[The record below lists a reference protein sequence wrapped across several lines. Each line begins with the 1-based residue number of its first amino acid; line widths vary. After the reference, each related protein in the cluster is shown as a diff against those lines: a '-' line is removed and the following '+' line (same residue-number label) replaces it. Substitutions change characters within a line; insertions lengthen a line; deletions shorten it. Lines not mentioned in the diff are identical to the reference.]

1 MDTEKLTK
9 LESKLYSEIPLLGD
23 RLRQQAVKELSTIK
37 TPQSIEI
44 LSKALIFSGD
54 KNVKNGVLNTLRQI
68 KLQDTSLINVVCQ
81 TWADNRE
88 VELTKLIKL
97 KGWVAYNP
105 IQLRV
110 LTAVCLGWQ
119 GILEEENKT
128 TVVEILLE
136 LLKDKEGEIRGRA
149 REWLTSLSDE
159 DLQAHVCR
167 LASEENNQ
175 DALDIAIEVN
185 YRPLEPSQSALFY
198 YFTQQWE
205 RYREIDPDYHLLEEV
220 YYNDASDELR
230 ARIDSHGMGLKRI
243 EWLWMLLGGKEGR
256 RIKTISADR
265 WKRILEVLASARNW
279 DTLWELITVVPV
291 RWSLEIIK
299 TLKNNRWL
307 PKAPEEKGMFNDILS
322 LAVKIKGKSIP
333 QGKLIRCVYDW
344 NHGDIISAI
353 ALTSDD
359 KMLISA
365 GGESIKLW
373 NTDTGEEINSFKR
386 HLKGVTA
393 IALSSDDITLAT
405 GSRDKTVSMWRI
417 PEGNNLTNFSAN
429 NASVWSLSMT
439 SDCKI
444 IASASY
450 REIRLWQYPSGKLYK
465 TLTGFK
471 TEVECTLITKDN
483 SLLIAGGGKNDHT
496 VRVWSLPDAEKK
508 YTLTGHQGAITAL
521 AICPFNETLATA
533 SKDGTVKL
541 WSLSTGENKATL
553 QGHHNTIWQLQITP
567 EGQNLITVSEDK
579 TIKIWQLTT
588 GNLKATLEGH
598 QEAIW
603 CMGIS
608 EDGNLLATG
617 SRDNTVRLW
626 SLPDGASMGI
636 LKSHQKPIR
645 HISIG
650 RARSFIITG
659 SDDKTLKLWKWDL
672 PQLCNLP
679 IFTISI
685 PQQKSISDILIN
697 QELTPEEENWLKLM
711 EELIKIKNKRKLEIV
726 PEKNLPSDTDENK
739 INLDESTEK

>member
-23 RLRQQAVKELSTIK
+23 RIRQQAIKELSAIK

-44 LSKALIFSGD
+44 LTKALIFSED
-54 KNVKNGVLNTLRQI
+54 KNVRNGVLNTLRQI
-68 KLQDTSLINVVCQ
+68 KLQDISLINTVCQ
-81 TWADNRE
+81 LWADNRE
-88 VELTKLIKL
+88 IELTKLIKL

-105 IQLRV
+105 LKLRV
-110 LTAVCLGWQ
+110 LTAVSLGWQ
-119 GILEEENKT
+119 GILEEEDKIK
-128 TVVEILLE
+128 VVEILLD
-136 LLKDKEGEIRGRA
+136 LLKDKEGEIRDKA

-167 LASEENNQ
+167 LASEDNNQ

-198 YFTQQWE
+198 YFTEQWQ
-205 RYREIDPDYHLLEEV
+205 RYQDIDPDYHLLEEV
-220 YYNDASDELR
+220 YYHAPDDLKE
-230 ARIDSHGMGLKRI
+230 RIDSHGMGLKRL

-256 RIKTISADR
+256 RIAIISADR

-279 DTLWELITVVPV
+279 ETLWELVTVVPV
-291 RWSLEIIK
+291 RWSLEIVK

-307 PKAPEEKGMFNDILS
+307 PKAPEEKGVFNEILN
-322 LAVKIKGKSIP
+322 LALKIKGKSIP

-344 NHGDIISAI
+344 NHGDSISAI

-359 KMLISA
+359 KILVSA

-373 NTDTGEEINSFKR
+373 DTQKGETITTLKR

-393 IALSSDDITLAT
+393 LALGADDITLAS
-405 GSRDKTVSMWRI
+405 GSRDKTVSVWRI
-417 PEGNNLTNFSAN
+417 PEGNNLTNLSAN

-439 SDCKI
+439 DDCKI

-471 TEVECTLITKDN
+471 TEVECTVITKNN
-483 SLLIAGGGKNDHT
+483 SLLMAGGGKNDHT
-496 VRVWSLPDAEKK
+496 VRVWSLPDGENK
-508 YTLTGHQGAITAL
+508 YTFTGHQGAITSL
-521 AICPFNETLATA
+521 AVCPSNEILASA

-553 QGHHNTIWQLQITP
+553 QGHEGTIWQVAISSDGKTLVTI
-567 EGQNLITVSEDK
+567 SEDN
-579 TIKIWQLTT
+579 TIKIWQLAT
-588 GNLKATLEGH
+588 GILKATLEGH
-598 QEAIW
+598 QGAIW
-603 CMGIS
+603 CMDIS
-608 EDGNLLATG
+608 QDGNLLATG

-626 SLPDGASMGI
+626 SLPDGASMGV

-645 HISIG
+645 HVRIG
-650 RARSFIITG
+650 CDRTLIITG

-679 IFTISI
+679 IFTIDTL
-685 PQQKSISDILIN
+685 QQKSISDILIN

-711 EELIKIKNKRKLEIV
+711 EKLINIKNQRKSVIE
-726 PEKNLPSDTDENK
+726 PEKDLPSDTDENT
-739 INLDESTEK
+739 INLEESTEK